1 MPNNP
6 QYLHSE
12 DRIIL
17 SQLIDRKEI
26 NIYEIHKEYLLS
38 PGQIS
43 RVVSRLIELNVA
55 TYENLSLKLTED
67 KFLNAVKLLKDVDRR
82 PLWWRSVSPE
92 NRFKG
97 KKETLYTP
105 QKNNLG

>member
-1 MPNNP
+1 
-6 QYLHSE
+6 
-12 DRIIL
+12 
-17 SQLIDRKEI
+17 
-26 NIYEIHKEYLLS
+26 
-38 PGQIS
+38 
-43 RVVSRLIELNVA
+43 
-55 TYENLSLKLTED
+55 LKLTED